1 MGCLTQEML
10 EHNLIDPTEL
20 MQVVSKLHTHYFNA
34 VHVVIMA
41 SSPVSF
47 LCLSGG
53 LLHGGVSL
61 PSASRAKR
69 EIHLQHHSVSYVSEI
84 QWKVCSKLRRSIVL
98 CKKKKKK
105 PHTTQ
110 YFSTLLLLK
119 TFLCS
124 LWPLVMTWRC
134 DHGTDACII
143 LMVTTF
149 RRKMARYRKQ

>member
-98 CKKKKKK
+98 CKKTKKTK
-105 PHTTQ
+105 HNSIFFHFTTLKDIFM
-110 YFSTLLLLK
+110 FS
-119 TFLCS
+119 
-124 LWPLVMTWRC
+124 
-134 DHGTDACII
+134 
-143 LMVTTF
+143 VT
-149 RRKMARYRKQ
+149 ASDDLEV

>member
-105 PHTTQ
+105 KHNSIFFHFTTLKDIFM
-110 YFSTLLLLK
+110 FS
-119 TFLCS
+119 
-124 LWPLVMTWRC
+124 
-134 DHGTDACII
+134 
-143 LMVTTF
+143 VT
-149 RRKMARYRKQ
+149 ASDDLEV

>member
-98 CKKKKKK
+98 CKKKKN
-105 PHTTQ
+105 HNSIFFHFTTLKDIFM
-110 YFSTLLLLK
+110 FS
-119 TFLCS
+119 
-124 LWPLVMTWRC
+124 
-134 DHGTDACII
+134 
-143 LMVTTF
+143 VT
-149 RRKMARYRKQ
+149 ASDDLEV

>member
-98 CKKKKKK
+98 CKKKKKTK
-105 PHTTQ
+105 THNSIFFHFTTLKDIFM
-110 YFSTLLLLK
+110 FS
-119 TFLCS
+119 
-124 LWPLVMTWRC
+124 
-134 DHGTDACII
+134 
-143 LMVTTF
+143 VTTSDDLEV
-149 RRKMARYRKQ
+149 

>member
-98 CKKKKKK
+98 CKQKKKK
-105 PHTTQ
+105 HNSIFFHFTTLKDIFMFSVTASDDLEVWPWDRCLYYTDGH
-110 YFSTLLLLK
+110 YFQK
-119 TFLCS
+119 ENGA
-124 LWPLVMTWRC
+124 V
-134 DHGTDACII
+134 
-143 LMVTTF
+143 
-149 RRKMARYRKQ
+149 

>member
-41 SSPVSF
+41 SSPISF

-69 EIHLQHHSVSYVSEI
+69 EIHLQHHSVSYLSEI

-98 CKKKKKK
+98 CKKKTKKK
-105 PHTTQ
+105 PNSIFFHFTTLKGIFM
-110 YFSTLLLLK
+110 FS
-119 TFLCS
+119 
-124 LWPLVMTWRC
+124 
-134 DHGTDACII
+134 
-143 LMVTTF
+143 VT
-149 RRKMARYRKQ
+149 ASDDLEV

>member
-34 VHVVIMA
+34 VNVVIMA
-41 SSPVSF
+41 FSPVSF

-69 EIHLQHHSVSYVSEI
+69 EIHLQHHSVPYLSEI
-84 QWKVCSKLRRSIVL
+84 QWKVCSQKINSAVF
-98 CKKKKKK
+98 KKKTNNSIFF
-105 PHTTQ
+105 HFTTLKDIFMFSVTASDDLEVWPWDRCLYYTDGQ
-110 YFSTLLLLK
+110 YFQKENSA
-119 TFLCS
+119 
-124 LWPLVMTWRC
+124 V
-134 DHGTDACII
+134 
-143 LMVTTF
+143 
-149 RRKMARYRKQ
+149 

>member
-98 CKKKKKK
+98 CKKKK
-105 PHTTQ
+105 PHNSIFFHFTTLKDIFMFSVTASDDLEVWPWDRCLYYTDGH
-110 YFSTLLLLK
+110 YFQK
-119 TFLCS
+119 ENGA
-124 LWPLVMTWRC
+124 V
-134 DHGTDACII
+134 
-143 LMVTTF
+143 
-149 RRKMARYRKQ
+149 

>member
-98 CKKKKKK
+98 CIKKKQK
-105 PHTTQ
+105 HNSIFFHFTTLKDIFM
-110 YFSTLLLLK
+110 FS
-119 TFLCS
+119 
-124 LWPLVMTWRC
+124 
-134 DHGTDACII
+134 
-143 LMVTTF
+143 VT
-149 RRKMARYRKQ
+149 ASDDLEV

>member
-98 CKKKKKK
+98 CIKKKQK
-105 PHTTQ
+105 HNSIFFHFTTLKDIFMFSVTASDDLEVWPWDRCLYYTDGH
-110 YFSTLLLLK
+110 YFQK
-119 TFLCS
+119 ENGA
-124 LWPLVMTWRC
+124 V
-134 DHGTDACII
+134 
-143 LMVTTF
+143 
-149 RRKMARYRKQ
+149 

>member
-20 MQVVSKLHTHYFNA
+20 MQVVSKLHTHYLNA
-34 VHVVIMA
+34 VNVVIMA
-41 SSPVSF
+41 FSPVSF

-61 PSASRAKR
+61 PSASRAER
-69 EIHLQHHSVSYVSEI
+69 EIHLQHHSVPYLSEI
-84 QWKVCSKLRRSIVL
+84 QWKVCSKLRKSIVL
-98 CKKKKKK
+98 CLKKQNKK
-105 PHTTQ
+105 TTQ

-124 LWPLVMTWRC
+124 M
-134 DHGTDACII
+134 
-143 LMVTTF
+143 
-149 RRKMARYRKQ
+149 